1 MPAALA
7 AVAGSFGAAAL
18 LLVFLWGATG
28 WACDV
33 GAALHVALPFD
44 SGHAHNSEQHA
55 GLEGSLAQGAI
66 DLHIAAACINFKLVR
81 FAVRG
86 FLDALWSR
94 STATATL
101 AQIRRSNEAPALHSD
116 MAFSCRHCQIVHCQH
131 HGKP

>member
-7 AVAGSFGAAAL
+7 AVVGSFGAAAL

-66 DLHIAAACINFKLVR
+66 VHTLQLLVSTCVSWSVLR
-81 FAVRG
+81 FEV
-86 FLDALWSR
+86 FLNAL
-94 STATATL
+94 
-101 AQIRRSNEAPALHSD
+101 
-116 MAFSCRHCQIVHCQH
+116 
-131 HGKP
+131 